1 MKNLYSLIFA
11 IFMILPA
18 LHVSG
23 KEVNQKKAL
32 EVATQFMN
40 SRSVLRSGTSLKLAL
55 TGKSENANLRSSEN
69 PSYYVYNVEG
79 GKGFVIIA
87 GDDAVAPILGYSF
100 NSSFEVEGM
109 PNNLKSF
116 LNHYDTQI
124 RKAAELG
131 LETSSAW
138 NNLRN
143 EVAENS
149 VVLETAKWD
158 QGKPYNGECPMV
170 VNSKGETVRAYTGCP
185 STAVGI
191 VMAYHKYPSNLV
203 GGEISYTRE
212 LEDFVAKDGNTY
224 NNTQEVSINL
234 DRPYNWDLMLND
246 YQTEYT
252 EAQGKEVAALM
263 ARLGAAMLTRY
274 DADMSGSTMLEV
286 FKAMISNFQYPSSKM
301 YYRSS
306 MVEDDFRSLL
316 INDIDNNLPIL
327 YSSTTGGH
335 IFVCDG
341 YDDNGNFHFNWGWGG
356 LANGF
361 YALDALKPTY
371 TGIGAGDLGDY
382 TEGIVVISNI
392 KPRSEEKA
400 SDIYMYSN
408 TYNEP
413 IGVDANLGGLCLE
426 DESEVIV
433 AGTPFSVSLN
443 AVVSMYGLKDTVTFG
458 IAHIDQDGQIKDII
472 GQSKTHESGVS
483 FYEMEELFQSILASV
498 QGPEELQF
506 YFEQH
511 PEIVAL
517 LQASIM
523 FESIECT
530 IEQPIEE
537 GDRLI
542 AVSKANGNEE
552 WYPIY
557 SLAEEEEEEGEEE
570 EGEESEGTEGDE
582 EGEGDEEEGVVI
594 ELLPYFIDLT
604 AEATA
609 NEKVTT
615 VPSQSICVNGNVVV
629 LQTEQP
635 LKASVYSI
643 TGALVKQQTVSG
655 TAQVTLPK
663 GIYIVQLGNKAYK
676 VVIKK

>member
-1 MKNLYSLIFA
+1 
-11 IFMILPA
+11 
-18 LHVSG
+18 
-23 KEVNQKKAL
+23 
-32 EVATQFMN
+32 
-40 SRSVLRSGTSLKLAL
+40 
-55 TGKSENANLRSSEN
+55 
-69 PSYYVYNVEG
+69 
-79 GKGFVIIA
+79 
-87 GDDAVAPILGYSF
+87 
-100 NSSFEVEGM
+100 
-109 PNNLKSF
+109 
-116 LNHYDTQI
+116 
-124 RKAAELG
+124 
-131 LETSSAW
+131 
-138 NNLRN
+138 
-143 EVAENS
+143 
-149 VVLETAKWD
+149 
-158 QGKPYNGECPMV
+158 
-170 VNSKGETVRAYTGCP
+170 
-185 STAVGI
+185 
-191 VMAYHKYPSNLV
+191 
-203 GGEISYTRE
+203 
-212 LEDFVAKDGNTY
+212 
-224 NNTQEVSINL
+224 
-234 DRPYNWDLMLND
+234 MLND

-263 ARLGAAMLTRY
+263 ARLGAAMQTRY

-472 GQSKTHESGVS
+472 GQSNTHKSGVS
-483 FYEMEELFQSILASV
+483 FYEMEELFQFIKASV
-498 QGPEELQF
+498 QSPEELQS
-506 YFEQH
+506 YIEQH

-523 FESIECT
+523 FETIECT

-557 SLAEEEEEEGEEE
+557 SLANEEEEEGEEE